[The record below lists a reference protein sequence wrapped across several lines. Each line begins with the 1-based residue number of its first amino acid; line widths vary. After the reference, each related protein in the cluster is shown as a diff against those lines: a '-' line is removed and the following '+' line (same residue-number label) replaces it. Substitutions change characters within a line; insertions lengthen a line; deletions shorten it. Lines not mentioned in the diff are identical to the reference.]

1 MIRVLVVATSRKT
14 RGGIT
19 SVVKAH
25 ETGEQWKKYHC
36 HWIQTHCDGPTWRK
50 IVYFAMAMIEFLALL
65 PFCDLVH
72 IHVASYGSLRR
83 KMLFLKF
90 AKLCRKKTI
99 AHFHPH
105 KPEVIFEKRHQ
116 KEYVYFFSTVDRV
129 VVLSPQWKR
138 WIKEALV
145 EHKELDMYHIGDD
158 PKKKLYP
165 INGKTGNKMIDN
177 IQVIYNPS
185 PSVNRKESIKL
196 DKYILFAGIIYYRK
210 GYDTLIKAFGR
221 IAHKY
226 PNWKVVIAGSPKCD
240 SDAKMMRSLPKELN
254 IENQI
259 IYPGW
264 VRGIEK
270 ENLFN
275 NASIFCLASYQE
287 GFPMAVLDAWAYGLP
302 CIVTPAGGLPDIV
315 KEGENALLFEFG
327 DEKTLSEKLD
337 IMMSDD
343 ALRERI
349 AMNSL
354 HLAQTVFNVT
364 AINRQIGDL
373 YKELIGK

>member
-1 MIRVLVVATSRKT
+1 MTRVLVIATSRKT

-36 HWIQTHCDGPTWRK
+36 HWIQTHRDGPTWRK

-83 KMLFLKF
+83 KMPFLKF

-105 KPEVIFEKRHQ
+105 KPEVIFEKGHQ
-116 KEYVYFFSTVDRV
+116 KEYVYFFSAVDRV

-226 PNWKVVIAGSPKCD
+226 PNWKVVIAGSPKRD
-240 SDAKMMRSLPKELN
+240 SDAEMMRSLPKELN

-259 IYPGW
+259 VYPGW
-264 VRGIEK
+264 VRGTEK

-302 CIVTPAGGLPDIV
+302 CIVTPACGLPDIV
-315 KEGENALLFEFG
+315 KEGKNALLFEFG

-337 IMMSDD
+337 IMMSDE

-349 AMNSL
+349 AMESL
-354 HLAQTVFNVT
+354 HLAQTVFNVIT
-364 AINRQIGDL
+364 INRQIGDL